1 MESGKIR
8 RRPRVT
14 RHQPVVTGFRVRTPT
29 YPDGHW
35 LNRFWPSLARGVLS
49 VIARI
54 PIYRYILRAH
64 PEAEDL
70 LDTGGPIIFACSHQD
85 IFDCYNGLPRLMQD
99 RAFASMVSYSRDGG
113 LAATGLQ
120 TLGYEV
126 VRGSS
131 SRGGGEGLL
140 MLRGH
145 LASGSSV
152 VMAVDGPQAPLGDV
166 KAGVVRL
173 AGASDVPIVPIRAW
187 GKNQWRLV
195 RSWAKV
201 AVTMPFS
208 PAVVCLGRPVVVPR
222 DTTDS
227 RPYQID
233 IAQQIAD
240 LSEWASA
247 WAGQAP
253 VAPFQVAK
261 H

>member
-1 MESGKIR
+1 MQPGEVR

-14 RHQPVVTGFRVRTPT
+14 RHQPVVTGFRVRRPT

-35 LNRFWPSLARGVLS
+35 MNRFWPSLARGLLAV
-49 VIARI
+49 VARI

-64 PEAEDL
+64 PDTEDL
-70 LDTGGPIIFACSHQD
+70 LDTGEPVIFACSHQD
-85 IFDCYNGLPRLMQD
+85 IFDCYNGLPRLMQE
-99 RAFASMVSYSRDGG
+99 RPFVSMVSYSRDGG
-113 LAATGLQ
+113 LAAMGLQ
-120 TLGYEV
+120 TVGYEV

-145 LASGSSV
+145 LTSGSSV

-173 AGASDVPIVPIRAW
+173 AGAAGVPIVPIRAW
-187 GKNQWRLV
+187 GKAQWRLV

-201 AVTMPFS
+201 AVSMPFS
-208 PAVVCLGRPVVVPR
+208 PVVVCLGRPVHVPR
-222 DTTDS
+222 EIEDA
-227 RPYQID
+227 RPYQLD

-253 VAPFQVAK
+253 VAPFKVAEQ
-261 H
+261 

>member
-1 MESGKIR
+1 MGTGESR

-14 RHQPVVTGFRVRTPT
+14 RHQPVVTGFRVRKPT

-35 LNRFWPSLARGVLS
+35 MNRFWPSLARGTLAV
-49 VIARI
+49 VARI
-54 PIYRYILRAH
+54 PFYRYILRAH
-64 PEAEDL
+64 PAAEDL
-70 LDTGGPIIFACSHQD
+70 LETGDPIIFACSHQD

-99 RAFASMVSYSRDGG
+99 RPLTSMVSYSRDGG
-113 LAATGLQ
+113 LAAMGLQ
-120 TLGYEV
+120 TIGYEV

-166 KAGVVRL
+166 KAGVVKL
-173 AGASDVPIVPIRAW
+173 AGAAGVPIVPMRAW

-195 RSWAKV
+195 HSWAQV
-201 AVTMPFS
+201 AVTMPFC
-208 PAVVCLGRPVVVPR
+208 PVVVCLGRPVVVPR
-222 DTTDS
+222 DAPDP
-227 RPYQID
+227 RPYQIE
-233 IAQQIAD
+233 IARQIAD
-240 LSEWASA
+240 LAEWASA

-253 VAPFQVAK
+253 IAPFQVATE
-261 H
+261 